1 MAMNTQ
7 KVIVGGLAAGV
18 VTNILGFLLFGMFLG
33 PRFNAE
39 LDAVVPGASARMNT
53 PGAMTATILT
63 QFVIGLLLVWI
74 YAAIRPRF
82 GPGFR
87 TAAYAALVIW
97 ICGFVFYQGWYF
109 GGLMTGMSYILAAVV
124 NGAILLVGAYVGGML
139 YKEEG
144 AGAAA
149 MAAART

>member
-18 VTNILGFLLFGMFLG
+18 VSNVLGFLLFGMWLG
-33 PRFNAE
+33 PKFNAE
-39 LDAVVPGASARMNT
+39 LDAVAAGASARMST
-53 PGAMTATILT
+53 PGAMTASILT
-63 QFVIGLLLVWI
+63 SFVVGILLVWI

-82 GPGFR
+82 GPGFK

-97 ICGFVFYQGWYF
+97 ICGFLFYQGWYF
-109 GGLMTGMSYILAAVV
+109 GGLMSGTSYILASIVQLV
-124 NGAILLVGAYVGGML
+124 MLLASAYVGGML
-139 YKEEG
+139 YREEG
-144 AGAAA
+144 AGAPA